1 MNDSIIVNGIEMDY
15 IRFGTGERIF
25 VILPGVDTKSIL
37 NSAMAIEAGYRAFA
51 KSYTVYVFD
60 RRKNM
65 PDDYTIRG
73 MASDTAEV
81 MTALGLRDADIFGA
95 SQGGMMGMCIAIDHP
110 GLVRRLVVGS
120 SSARI
125 TPEINEGTKRWIELA
140 ERGDMTALTADFV
153 DNLYSEETIG
163 KYRDFLISATSTAS
177 SYRLRRSKTSI
188 SMMNWIRSSAR
199 PS

>member
-15 IRFGTGERIF
+15 IRFGTGKRIF

-73 MASDTAEV
+73 MASDTAARIEGAV
-81 MTALGLRDADIFGA
+81 AVGAGHAAAYRQLVDLFAELFLIIFVYRIIMIHLLRRYLIRF
-95 SQGGMMGMCIAIDHP
+95 C
-110 GLVRRLVVGS
+110 GS
-120 SSARI
+120 SL
-125 TPEINEGTKRWIELA
+125 K
-140 ERGDMTALTADFV
+140 V
-153 DNLYSEETIG
+153 Y
-163 KYRDFLISATSTAS
+163 
-177 SYRLRRSKTSI
+177 
-188 SMMNWIRSSAR
+188 
-199 PS
+199 